1 LEINREA
8 GKIIMSAWKEIMTGN
23 FSGSEMQKLYDWYME
38 GDKNSKEPMRIMAKN
53 ILHISGMI
61 VSQPAS
67 AETRLPNMSGFIH
80 MKQI

>member
-1 LEINREA
+1 
-8 GKIIMSAWKEIMTGN
+8 MSVWKEIMTGN

-67 AETRLPNMSGFIH
+67 AEARLPNMSGFMQ